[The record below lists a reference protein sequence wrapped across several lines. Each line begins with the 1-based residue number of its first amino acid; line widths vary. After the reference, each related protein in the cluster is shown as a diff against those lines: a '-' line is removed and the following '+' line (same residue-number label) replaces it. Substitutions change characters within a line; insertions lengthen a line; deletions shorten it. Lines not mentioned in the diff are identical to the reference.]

1 MADGASGSADKSV
14 QVKLVLLGT
23 FWPSPSSAV
32 YRGAFSLI
40 LCPSSGEAAV
50 GKSSVVLRF
59 VGIYSIYV
67 ATASKLFA
75 QGFQRVSTQQR
86 ANNWCCFP
94 DTKMSPRRPY
104 PEI

>member
-14 QVKLVLLGT
+14 QVKLVLLGM
-23 FWPSPSSAV
+23 FWSSPSRRLRA
-32 YRGAFSLI
+32 AAHFSLI

-59 VGIYSIYV
+59 VGICCIDIDP
-67 ATASKLFA
+67 ASKLFA

-86 ANNWCCFP
+86 ADNWRCFP
-94 DTKMSPRRPY
+94 DSEMSP
-104 PEI
+104 